1 VKPVSWQVLS
11 RLSNR
16 AWVRVF
22 SRRRILTFVTALII
36 AVAALSTAFYVYFL
50 PKDNIASPLTFRKV
64 LDTGSVFV
72 QQYRD
77 FRTEYFVIN
86 GSEWYIKWKDWNPSI
101 PEGTQL
107 EIVVR
112 DAYSNHGQGLR
123 WIDMNG
129 TDNFRIKG
137 VFYLTISV
145 WPYSRTFST
154 RIPHSFNATIE
165 VWRAEA

>member
-1 VKPVSWQVLS
+1 MKSVSQQVLS

-16 AWVRVF
+16 ARARVF
-22 SRRRILTFVTALII
+22 SRRTILTFVTVLII

-50 PKDNIASPLTFRKV
+50 PEGNIANPLAFRKV
-64 LDTGSVFV
+64 LDTASVFV
-72 QQYRD
+72 QQYRE

-86 GSEWYIKWKDWNPSI
+86 GSEWYIQWKDWNPSI

-112 DAYSNHGQGLR
+112 DAYSNHGPLV

-129 TDNFRIKG
+129 TDYFDIKG
-137 VFYLTISV
+137 VFYLTVSV
-145 WPYSRTFST
+145 WPFSRTST
-154 RIPHSFNATIE
+154 HIPNSFNATIE
-165 VWRAEA
+165 VWEAKS